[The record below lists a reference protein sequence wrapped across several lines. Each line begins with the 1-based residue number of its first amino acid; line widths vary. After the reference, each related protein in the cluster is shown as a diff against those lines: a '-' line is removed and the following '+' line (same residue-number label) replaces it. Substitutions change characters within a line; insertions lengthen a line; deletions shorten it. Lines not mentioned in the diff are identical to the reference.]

1 MLIPFTW
8 LLTQAILQEP
18 YMVFDKCEM
27 ERDFKNDQPTEEFT
41 HNCTTL
47 SCDTNIMHKI
57 F

>member
-27 ERDFKNDQPTEEFT
+27 DRDFKNDQPTE
-41 HNCTTL
+41 
-47 SCDTNIMHKI
+47 
-57 F
+57 